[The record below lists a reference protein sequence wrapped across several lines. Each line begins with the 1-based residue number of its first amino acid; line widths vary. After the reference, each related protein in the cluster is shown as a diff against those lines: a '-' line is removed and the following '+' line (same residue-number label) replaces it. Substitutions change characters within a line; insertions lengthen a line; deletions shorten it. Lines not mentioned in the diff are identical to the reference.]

1 MAYNFFVIKHN
12 KTIMNYCRHNIT
24 FARSYTNIPNLLQLM
39 RIIKCDTRLKTQNT
53 HLIEIECNIIILFK
67 SGYKIELVPIYYLQG
82 RRCLNI
88 MSKSTEISNDIITV
102 SGFIEM
108 KMHLFW
114 ILSRALLLF
123 IRCHYVAKI
132 YLCIK
137 GKTLNFHNNVHI

>member
-24 FARSYTNIPNLLQLM
+24 CARSYTNIPNMLHLM

-53 HLIEIECNIIILFK
+53 HLIAIECNIIILFK

-102 SGFIEM
+102 SGFIET
-108 KMHLFW
+108 KMHL
-114 ILSRALLLF
+114 
-123 IRCHYVAKI
+123 Y
-132 YLCIK
+132 
-137 GKTLNFHNNVHI
+137 

>member
-1 MAYNFFVIKHN
+1 MFY
-12 KTIMNYCRHNIT
+12 R
-24 FARSYTNIPNLLQLM
+24 M
-39 RIIKCDTRLKTQNT
+39 RIIKCGTRFKTQNT
-53 HLIEIECNIIILFK
+53 HLIEIKCNIIIMFK
-67 SGYKIELVPIYYLQG
+67 SGYKIQKVRIHYIQG

-108 KMHLFW
+108 KMHLCW
-114 ILSRALLLF
+114 ILSRALLPF

-137 GKTLNFHNNVHI
+137 GKTLNFHNNAHI